1 MNSKP
6 VPNGHQR
13 VMPYLF
19 YADVAASLDF
29 LVQAFGFE
37 IRSVHKEP
45 NGRIANAQATIGEAV
60 VMMGPA
66 QRQFGFAS
74 PGTLPALHSGIV
86 VYVDDVDAHCRR
98 ARAAGAKIEREPAD
112 QPYGVREYTARDRE
126 GNQWFFW
133 TPLSEAGEPAA

>member
-1 MNSKP
+1 MKP
-6 VPNGHQR
+6 VPEGHQR

-45 NGRIANAQATIGEAV
+45 NGRISNAQAAIGDAV

-74 PGTLPALHSGIV
+74 PSTLPALHSGIV
-86 VYVDDVDAHCRR
+86 VYVDDVDSHCRR

-112 QPYGVREYTARDRE
+112 QPYGVREYTACDRE

-133 TPLSEAGEPAA
+133 TPLPDAGESAA